1 MEKIFKFNG
10 KSYRAVPFNFNT
22 ICDLEGYG
30 VSLGDISEKPVSTVR
45 AYFALCGHM
54 SVDEAGAE
62 LEAGIVNGETMNA
75 IMDVMQE
82 QIADSGFFH
91 AINKSQEET
100 PQESEDEE
108 APEQT
113 VVAQVPR
120 KTRKAKA

>member
-1 MEKIFKFNG
+1 MERIFKFNG
-10 KSYRAVPFNFNT
+10 KAYKAVPFNFNT

-54 SVDEAGAE
+54 SVDDAGAE
-62 LEAGIVNGETMNA
+62 LEAGIVNGENMNA

-91 AINKSQEET
+91 AINKATEET
-100 PQESEDEE
+100 PQESEEAETETVTAE
-108 APEQT
+108 APQK
-113 VVAQVPR
+113 R
-120 KTRKAKA
+120 TRKAKA

>member
-1 MEKIFKFNG
+1 
-10 KSYRAVPFNFNT
+10 
-22 ICDLEGYG
+22 
-30 VSLGDISEKPVSTVR
+30 
-45 AYFALCGHM
+45 M

-91 AINKSQEET
+91 AINKTAEET

>member
-10 KSYRAVPFNFNT
+10 RPYKAVPFNFNT

-91 AINKSQEET
+91 AINQATEAT

-108 APEQT
+108 ASEQT

>member
-1 MEKIFKFNG
+1 MERIFNFNG
-10 KSYRAVPFNFNT
+10 KAYKAVPFNFNT

-62 LEAGIVNGETMNA
+62 LEAGIVNGEAMNG

-91 AINKSQEET
+91 AINKTAEAA
-100 PQESEDEE
+100 PQESEE
-108 APEQT
+108 AET
-113 VVAQVPR
+113 VVAEVPR

>member
-1 MEKIFKFNG
+1 MERIFNFNG
-10 KSYRAVPFNFNT
+10 KAYEAVPFNFNT

-62 LEAGIVNGETMNA
+62 LEAGIVNGEAMNG

-91 AINKSQEET
+91 AINKTAEAA
-100 PQESEDEE
+100 PQESEE
-108 APEQT
+108 AET
-113 VVAQVPR
+113 VVVAEVPR

>member
-1 MEKIFKFNG
+1 MERIFNFNG
-10 KSYRAVPFNFNT
+10 KAYKAVPFNFNT

-62 LEAGIVNGETMNA
+62 LEAGIVNGEAMNG

-91 AINKSQEET
+91 AINKTAEAT
-100 PQESEDEE
+100 PQESEEQE
-108 APEQT
+108 AET
-113 VVAQVPR
+113 VVAEVPR